1 MKLQQAEI
9 SLMKCNQIKSASNYL
24 INSNLEGRNQILYHI
39 KDRYIDNIKSFINKL
54 YHIQSPYVALILPFH
69 TLRKI
74 NNNNAVDFMLGIL
87 LFTTGSVWEKA

>member
-1 MKLQQAEI
+1 ML
-9 SLMKCNQIKSASNYL
+9 
-24 INSNLEGRNQILYHI
+24 NLEFKLIKTICIRLIL
-39 KDRYIDNIKSFINKL
+39 INKL

-87 LFTTGSVWEKA
+87 LFTTGSVWEKAYKWKKKVCTNF